1 MVSPAWICT
10 DITFST
16 SSLYTG
22 IMIMFHCE
30 MAVVLICV
38 PVQLILPGSSYSTPP
53 IRTQRYPSSR
63 ITLTS
68 AWRWENHS
76 GIAWKRDPWHLRNR
90 SRLCHLMR
98 DDFQSGAADNAKC
111 NEERRA
117 AGINGRQVGA
127 EFVPALSA
135 SAELYSAPWGK
146 MKCWLVGRMEERG
159 ITALVRVTVLV
170 LVHGG
175 LGWCMCVG
183 VERITILGAR
193 YSQLLGSHLQVCKNV
208 QECKYII
215 NINNFLFLSF
225 YLSFM
230 WTIFLFVF
238 CLFLLFIIGTD
249 ISAF

>member
-1 MVSPAWICT
+1 
-10 DITFST
+10 
-16 SSLYTG
+16 
-22 IMIMFHCE
+22 MFHCE
-30 MAVVLICV
+30 MAVGLICV

-63 ITLTS
+63 ITLTR

-135 SAELYSAPWGK
+135 PAELYSAPWGK
-146 MKCWLVGRMEERG
+146 MKCWLLGRMEERG

-170 LVHGG
+170 FVHWRSGLVYVCRGG
-175 LGWCMCVG
+175 ENPDSG
-183 VERITILGAR
+183 VGAR
-193 YSQLLGSHLQVCKNV
+193 CSQLLGSHLQVWKNV

-215 NINNFLFLSF
+215 
-225 YLSFM
+225 
-230 WTIFLFVF
+230 
-238 CLFLLFIIGTD
+238 
-249 ISAF
+249 